1 MKIKKGVLIQKMG
14 KTFVAYDNQE
24 TVMHELNET
33 AYLILSQL
41 EKGKT
46 KGEILKKII
55 GEFKTTR
62 LEAKKDLEEF
72 LQVLKKADLIVG
84 KK

>member
-24 TVMHELNET
+24 SVMHELNEVG
-33 AYLILSQL
+33 YIILSLL
-41 EKGKT
+41 EKGKS
-46 KGEILKKII
+46 KGQILKRITE
-55 GEFKTTR
+55 EFKITR
-62 LEAKKDLEEF
+62 QKAKKDMEDF
-72 LQVLKKADLIVG
+72 LQTLKKADLIVG